1 MLRNTLVFIAMVSL
15 IAILD
20 LINPVSIRGLLW
32 N

>member
-20 LINPVSIRGLLW
+20 LIYPVSIRGLLW